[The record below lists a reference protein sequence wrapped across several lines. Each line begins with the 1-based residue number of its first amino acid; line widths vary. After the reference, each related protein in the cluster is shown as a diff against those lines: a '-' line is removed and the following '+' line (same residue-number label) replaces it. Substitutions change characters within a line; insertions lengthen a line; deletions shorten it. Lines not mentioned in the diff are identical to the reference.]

1 MLSCQIPDLHYPP
14 SHPRFAPE
22 VIWGLAFHAKMNL
35 AFELHVLLIQLGSA
49 LFEIPDVP
57 EKSVVGSAEIKFFPV
72 LSHIR
77 KNRKIELIL

>member
-1 MLSCQIPDLHYPP
+1 
-14 SHPRFAPE
+14 
-22 VIWGLAFHAKMNL
+22 MNL